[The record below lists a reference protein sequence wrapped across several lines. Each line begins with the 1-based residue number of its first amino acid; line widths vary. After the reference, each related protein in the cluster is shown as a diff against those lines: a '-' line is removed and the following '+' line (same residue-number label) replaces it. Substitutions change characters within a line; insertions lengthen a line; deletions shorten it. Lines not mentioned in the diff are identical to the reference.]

1 MTDGKINISVSLYYL
16 KAFHICL
23 FSPRQVQTWSK
34 HAWRNSVEGVQLVQ
48 ISPGRKPLRT
58 LMEISDLQGSVP
70 VVSNSLAGRHS
81 MRPTLQ
87 GRSVCICAFVV
98 GDTYL
103 PEAVPAPN
111 VLQITVGRHF
121 GVTLA
126 ARNDCGCLLNC
137 KEQDM
142 KSNRANNCSQ

>member
-1 MTDGKINISVSLYYL
+1 MFEET
-16 KAFHICL
+16 
-23 FSPRQVQTWSK
+23 
-34 HAWRNSVEGVQLVQ
+34 VEKGVQLLQ
-48 ISPGRKPLRT
+48 ILPGRKPLRK
-58 LMEISDLQGSVP
+58 LMEMSGLQGSVP
-70 VVSNSLAGRHS
+70 VVFNSLAGHHS

-87 GRSVCICAFVV
+87 GRFVCICAFAV

-126 ARNDCGCLLNC
+126 ARNVGGCLLNC

-142 KSNRANNCSQ
+142 KSNRANN